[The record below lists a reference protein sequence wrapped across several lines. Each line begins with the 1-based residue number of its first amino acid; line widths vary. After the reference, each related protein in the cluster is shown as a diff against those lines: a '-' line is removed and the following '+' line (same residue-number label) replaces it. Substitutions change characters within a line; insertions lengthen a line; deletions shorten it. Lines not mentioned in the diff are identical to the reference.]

1 MYDDYTIKEEDT
13 LESLANKFNV
23 PVFDIISVN
32 NLLDIYELPVGKTIK
47 IPIISNRAF
56 DYYTVKRGDTL
67 YGIAQKFNIKPNM
80 LLMLNGISNNGYIYP
95 NQQIIVPKDNVVVYY
110 TKNGDS
116 IESIIKENN
125 IDSSNLLNYNEQIY
139 LVPNQLLLFK
149 REN

>member
-1 MYDDYTIKEEDT
+1 MYDNYIIKEEDT

>member
-1 MYDDYTIKEEDT
+1 MYDDYTIKKEDT

-32 NLLDIYELPVGKTIK
+32 NLVDIYELPVGKTIK
-47 IPIISNRAF
+47 IPVMANRAF

>member
-95 NQQIIVPKDNVVVYY
+95 NQQIIVPKEDIVVYY